1 VSTANVH
8 NHRAVFLRPRGLGN
22 MFTRCISMISCRC
35 FFRGG
40 IGEWAVRGPMFFFE
54 VGEVKGRRMRI
65 EVG

>member
-35 FFRGG
+35 ILEEGLVNG
-40 IGEWAVRGPMFFFE
+40 Q
-54 VGEVKGRRMRI
+54 
-65 EVG
+65 